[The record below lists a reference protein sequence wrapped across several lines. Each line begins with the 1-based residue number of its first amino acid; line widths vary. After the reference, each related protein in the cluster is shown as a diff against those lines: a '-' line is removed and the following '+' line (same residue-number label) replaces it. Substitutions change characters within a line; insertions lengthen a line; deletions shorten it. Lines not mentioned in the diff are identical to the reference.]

1 MQTPSTGALPGTD
14 RFDYVESLIARYP
27 DTTEAEVEDLKRWF
41 TREASAFDVAS
52 LASKESIHARYAA
65 FRAEHIDGFR
75 AKDYAVAAIAIAIA
89 AAVIVYFAFY
99 ATA

>member
-1 MQTPSTGALPGTD
+1 MQTTSSGVLPGTD

-27 DTTEAEVEDLKRWF
+27 NTTEAEVEDLRRWF
-41 TREASAFDVAS
+41 KKEASAFDVAS

-75 AKDYAVAAIAIAIA
+75 AKDYAVAAAALAVA
-89 AAVIVYFAFY
+89 AAVTFYFAFY
-99 ATA
+99 MAV